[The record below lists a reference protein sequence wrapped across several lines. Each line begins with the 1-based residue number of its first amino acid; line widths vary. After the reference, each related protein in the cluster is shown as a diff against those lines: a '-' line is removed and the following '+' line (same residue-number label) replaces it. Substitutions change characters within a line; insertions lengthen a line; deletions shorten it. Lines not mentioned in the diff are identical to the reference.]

1 MGSRA
6 RGTEIN
12 ADSGILNI
20 EPSSY
25 FVERDGDAFRSFFA
39 STLKLGHLLFDE
51 NASVVTEGDTCRVL
65 LVTKPELG
73 AWIPSSLRSRVDAA
87 EIEFHDEIVY
97 RREDIESPPYVLH
110 VRTSSPFL
118 KERFRLESTLSL
130 TPVVGEDGAVGCI
143 QRLQGHV
150 EVHMMGLGG
159 LIQRMVR
166 DSVHNTYK
174 KLPNVIEGWLVERE
188 NMLQCQGGQSAL
200 LHGRPV
206 GIDCGVRW
214 IQTYPLESEQEIPLK
229 PLEQRYDG
237 EEPITV
243 PVPSPG
249 VFMVFWLRVIDACKL
264 IFIVTVLV
272 CMRFRVIKMTR
283 RARPLDRRSIS
294 SWAAAVPH
302 RKGRSRTDS
311 ADKSADM
318 SEAEDLVKS
327 VHFRRSSYS
336 SLE

>member
-6 RGTEIN
+6 RGTEIH
-12 ADSGILNI
+12 AYSGILNI

-51 NASVVTEGDTCRVL
+51 NASVVTEGETCRVL

-87 EIEFHDEIVY
+87 EIEFHDEILY

-130 TPVVGEDGAVGCI
+130 TPVVGEDGAVGCV
-143 QRLQGHV
+143 QRLEGHV
-150 EVHMMGLGG
+150 EVHMMGFGG

-174 KLPNVIEGWLVERE
+174 KLPSVIEGWLAERE
-188 NMLQCQGGQSAL
+188 RMLQCQGGQSAL
-200 LHGRPV
+200 LQGRPA

-214 IQTYPLESEQEIPLK
+214 IQTYPLESEEEVPLK
-229 PLEQRYDG
+229 PLEQRYGG
-237 EEPITV
+237 EEPITTV
-243 PVPSPG
+243 PAPSPG
-249 VFMVFWLRVIDACKL
+249 VFMVLWLRVIDACKL
-264 IFIVTVLV
+264 IFIVTLLV
-272 CMRFRVIKMTR
+272 CMRFRIIKMTR
-283 RARPLDRRSIS
+283 RTRPLDRRSIS

-302 RKGRSRTDS
+302 RRNRSRTAS
-311 ADKSADM
+311 QDM
-318 SEAEDLVKS
+318 SEAEKLVQS
-327 VHFRRSSYS
+327 VHFRRPSHSSV
-336 SLE
+336 E

>member
-1 MGSRA
+1 MGSR
-6 RGTEIN
+6 GTKIN
-12 ADSGILNI
+12 AYSGILNI

-39 STLKLGHLLFDE
+39 STLK
-51 NASVVTEGDTCRVL
+51 

-188 NMLQCQGGQSAL
+188 RMLQCRGGRVRCFMGGL
-200 LHGRPV
+200 LGLIVECV
-206 GIDCGVRW
+206 GFKHI
-214 IQTYPLESEQEIPLK
+214 
-229 PLEQRYDG
+229 
-237 EEPITV
+237 
-243 PVPSPG
+243 
-249 VFMVFWLRVIDACKL
+249 
-264 IFIVTVLV
+264 
-272 CMRFRVIKMTR
+272 
-283 RARPLDRRSIS
+283 
-294 SWAAAVPH
+294 H
-302 RKGRSRTDS
+302 
-311 ADKSADM
+311 
-318 SEAEDLVKS
+318 
-327 VHFRRSSYS
+327 
-336 SLE
+336 

>member
-1 MGSRA
+1 MGSR
-6 RGTEIN
+6 GTKIN
-12 ADSGILNI
+12 AYSGILNI

-51 NASVVTEGDTCRVL
+51 NASDVTEGDTCRVL

-97 RREDIESPPYVLH
+97 RRDDIESPPYVLH

-174 KLPNVIEGWLVERE
+174 KLPSVIEGWLVERE
-188 NMLQCQGGQSAL
+188 RMLQCQGGQSAL

-214 IQTYPLESEQEIPLK
+214 IQTYPLESEEEIPHVK
-229 PLEQRYDG
+229 PLEQKLDDG

-243 PVPSPG
+243 AVPSPG

-264 IFIVTVLV
+264 IFIVTILV

-302 RKGRSRTDS
+302 RKSRSRTAS
-311 ADKSADM
+311 QDM
-318 SEAEDLVKS
+318 SEAEKLVQS
-327 VHFRRSSYS
+327 VHFRRPSYS
-336 SLE
+336 SVD